1 MIKIDLENMKESLLL
16 VDRNLETLAPN
27 LDPKQLYKATFVCE
41 EILTNFARHASFENR
56 IPEVSLNVDALD
68 QEALL
73 LTFKDNA
80 QSFNLLEYP
89 DPKIGGDLEETELGG
104 LGIYLTKQYAKDIQY
119 CHEDEFN
126 ILKILL

>member
-1 MIKIDLENMKESLLL
+1 MISIDLANIKESFLLI
-16 VDRNLETLAPN
+16 DRDLEELTPN

-41 EILTNFARHASFENR
+41 EILTNLVRHANFENST
-56 IPEVSLNVDALD
+56 PDVSLNLD
-68 QEALL
+68 TLEQEALL

-104 LGIYLTKQYAKDIQY
+104 LGIYLTKQYAKNIQY
-119 CHEDEFN
+119 CYENECN
-126 ILKILL
+126 ILKVLL

>member
-1 MIKIDLENMKESLLL
+1 MIKIDLTNMKESFLL
-16 VDRNLETLAPN
+16 VDRDLEALTPN
-27 LDPKQLYKATFVCE
+27 LDPKQRFKATFVCE
-41 EILTNFARHASFENR
+41 EILTNLARHASFENR
-56 IPEVSLNVDALD
+56 TPDVSLKLD
-68 QEALL
+68 SLEQEALS

-80 QSFNLLEYP
+80 KSFNLLNYP

-119 CHEDEFN
+119 CYENDYN